1 MMAEVMME
9 MEMLEE
15 SGKVIKSVKYT
26 DGTVLDIEMVE
37 DMENVIAFE
46 VVELDAYESNGYDV
60 DGLATAWMEV
70 Q

>member
-1 MMAEVMME
+1 MMAEVM

-15 SGKVIKSVKYT
+15 SGKVIKSVKHT

-46 VVELDAYESNGYDV
+46 VVELDAYEANGYDV
-60 DGLATAWMEV
+60 EGLATAWMEV

>member
-9 MEMLEE
+9 MLEE
-15 SGKVIKSVKYT
+15 GGKVIKSVKYT

-37 DMENVIAFE
+37 DVENVIAFE
-46 VVELDAYESNGYDV
+46 VVELDAYEANGYDV
-60 DGLATAWMEV
+60 NGLATAWMEV

>member
-1 MMAEVMME
+1 MMAEVM

-46 VVELDAYESNGYDV
+46 VVELDAYEANGYDV

>member
-1 MMAEVMME
+1 MMAEVM

-46 VVELDAYESNGYDV
+46 VVELDAYEANGYDV
-60 DGLATAWMEV
+60 DGLTTAWMEV

>member
-1 MMAEVMME
+1 MMAEVMMK
-9 MEMLEE
+9 MLEE

-46 VVELDAYESNGYDV
+46 VVELDAYEANGYDV